1 MPQAIPFI
9 VIGASLLSAAGS
21 IKAGQDA
28 NKAAKFQAKQ
38 QETQASQVEGAATRA
53 AGEEERRARILQS
66 NLVARAA
73 ASGAGAGDPTVLN
86 LEGDIAAEGRYRALS
101 QIYEGGSQ
109 ADRIRAGASATRY
122 EGKTAQTAGYIQ
134 GASTVFSAVG
144 SGLAGKYGGGGFG
157 GSSPNPLSEGEVWA
171 SNNGYAYR

>member
-9 VIGASLLSAAGS
+9 IIGASLLSAAGS

-28 NKAAKFQAKQ
+28 NRAAKFQAKQ

-66 NLVARAA
+66 NLIARAA

-122 EGKTAQTAGYIQ
+122 EGKTAQTASYITA
-134 GASTVFSAVG
+134 ASTVLGGVGNGLSA
-144 SGLAGKYGGGGFG
+144 KYGGGGFG
-157 GSSPNPLSEGEVWA
+157 SSSSPNPLSEGDYWA
-171 SNNGYAYR
+171 QNYQYR